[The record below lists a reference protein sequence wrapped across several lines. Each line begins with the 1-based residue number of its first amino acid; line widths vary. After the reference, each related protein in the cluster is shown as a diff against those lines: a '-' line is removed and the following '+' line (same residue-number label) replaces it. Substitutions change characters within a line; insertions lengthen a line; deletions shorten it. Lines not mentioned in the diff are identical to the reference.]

1 MDRQCEGLSPWD
13 KQETDSCAFF
23 VEYFHPTELFIIAES
38 EESIGKKNYQ
48 TEMKTNFLLSLL
60 VLVLFGTRVMAQS
73 SLLATLNHEGT
84 ITTFYGINALQQ
96 AHSAAVEGDVVTL
109 SSGTFASVNITK
121 AITLRGAGMTLDA
134 STQTEPT
141 VLANNFTIEIPDE
154 STKRLTIEG
163 IYSNQKITIKRLKN
177 ALFLK
182 DRMYYVEVNDASSI
196 AKDLTFIHCRITNEY
211 YGNDNSNNS
220 ASFQNS
226 IVSYIH
232 GMNYIFHNC
241 IIRYFDSN
249 SGHYLCDNS
258 EYKNCIITYYLT
270 NYPSSTSTYYNNLF
284 IGTSADKLS
293 NIPNK
298 TNVSVNREEEK
309 IKNLLTY
316 SDDNDYKLTEEAK
329 AIMKGTDGT
338 EVGIYGGS
346 LPYDPT
352 PTNPQI
358 SKFNV
363 AAKTTADGKLS
374 VDIEVKSA
382 E

>member
-1 MDRQCEGLSPWD
+1 MDRQCEGLSPWG

-84 ITTFYGINALQQ
+84 ISTFYGATALQK
-96 AHSAAVEGDVVTL
+96 AHAAAVNGDVITL
-109 SSGTFASVNITK
+109 SSGTFLSVDITK
-121 AITLRGAGMTLDA
+121 AVTLRGAGMVLDA
-134 STQTEPT
+134 ATQTEPT
-141 VLANNFTIEIPDE
+141 VLANDFKITIADDV
-154 STKRLTIEG
+154 TGRLTIEG
-163 IYSNQKITIKRLKN
+163 VYSNQRISIVKLKN
-177 ALFLK
+177 AMFLK
-182 DRMYYVEVNDASSI
+182 DRMGYIYINASDYG
-196 AKDLTFIHCRITNEY
+196 KDLTFIHCRIAYSYE
-211 YGNDNSNNS
+211 GNSNSNNS
-220 ASFQNS
+220 ATFQNC
-226 IVSYIH
+226 IVSGIY
-232 GMNYIFHNC
+232 GENYIFHNS
-241 IIRYFDSN
+241 IIRGDSN
-249 SGHYLCDNS
+249 SGVISLRANS
-258 EYKNCIITYYLT
+258 EYKNCIITNSLYSDAPT
-270 NYPSSTSTYYNNLF
+270 NSTYYNNLF
-284 IGTSADKLS
+284 IGTSGNKLES
-293 NIPNK
+293 IPNS
-298 TNVSVNREEEK
+298 TNVTVNEKDDK
-309 IKNLLTY
+309 IKNLLNY
-316 SDDNDYKLTEEAK
+316 SDDNDYKLTDEAK

>member
-141 VLANNFTIEIPDE
+141 VLANDFSIEIPDE

-163 IYSNQKITIKRLKN
+163 IYSNQIITIKRLKN

-182 DRMYYVEVNDASSI
+182 DRMWRLITSSNGI
-196 AKDLTFIHCRITNEY
+196 AKDLTIIHCRITDY
-211 YGNDNSNNS
+211 YYSSDSGS
-220 ASFQNS
+220 ASFQNCILPS
-226 IVSYIH
+226 STS
-232 GMNYIFHNC
+232 GRNNIFKNC
-241 IIRYFDSN
+241 IIGGGGTTVDQ
-249 SGHYLCDNS
+249 CANS
-258 EYKNCIITYYLT
+258 EYKNCIIMPSQQPT
-270 NYPSSTSTYYNNLF
+270 NTSTYYNNMF
-284 IGTSADKLS
+284 IGNTTISS
-293 NIPNK
+293 ITNK
-298 TNVSVNREEEK
+298 TNVKVSSDDERLNGVNFSV
-309 IKNLLTY
+309 
-316 SDDNDYKLTEEAK
+316 SDDNDYKLTDEAK

>member
-1 MDRQCEGLSPWD
+1 MDRQCEGLSPWG

-84 ITTFYGINALQQ
+84 ITTFYGATALQK
-96 AHSAAVEGDVVTL
+96 AHASAVNGDVITL
-109 SSGTFASVNITK
+109 SSGTFLSVDITK
-121 AITLRGAGMTLDA
+121 AVTLRGAGMVLDA
-134 STQTEPT
+134 ATQTEPT
-141 VLANNFTIEIPDE
+141 VLANDFKITIADDV
-154 STKRLTIEG
+154 TGRLTIEG
-163 IYSNQKITIKRLKN
+163 VYSNQRVSIVKLKN
-177 ALFLK
+177 AMFLK
-182 DRMYYVEVNDASSI
+182 NRMREIDISGNGYGT
-196 AKDLTFIHCRITNEY
+196 DLTFIHCRIAY
-211 YGNDNSNNS
+211 LYSGNAYSNNS
-220 ASFQNS
+220 ATFQNC
-226 IVSYIH
+226 IVSGIS
-232 GMNYIFHNC
+232 GENYIFHNS
-241 IIRYFDSN
+241 IIRGDSN
-249 SGHYLCDNS
+249 SGGISLRDNS
-258 EYKNCIITYYLT
+258 EYKNCIITNYLYSDAPT
-270 NYPSSTSTYYNNLF
+270 NSTYYNNLF
-284 IGTSADKLS
+284 IGTSGNKLES
-293 NIPNK
+293 IPNS
-298 TNVSVNREEEK
+298 TNVTVNEKDDK
-309 IKNLLTY
+309 IKNLLNY
-316 SDDNDYKLTEEAK
+316 SDDNDYKLTDEAK
-329 AIMKGTDGT
+329 AIMKGSDGT
-338 EVGIYGGS
+338 EVGLYGGS

>member
-1 MDRQCEGLSPWD
+1 MDRQCEGLSPWG

-84 ITTFYGINALQQ
+84 ISTFYGATALQK
-96 AHSAAVEGDVVTL
+96 AHASAENGDVITL
-109 SSGTFASVNITK
+109 SSGTFLSVDITK
-121 AITLRGAGMTLDA
+121 AVTLRGAGMVLDA
-134 STQTEPT
+134 ATQTEPT
-141 VLANNFTIEIPDE
+141 VLANNFKITIADDVTE
-154 STKRLTIEG
+154 RLTIEG
-163 IYSNQKITIKRLKN
+163 VYSNQKVNIVKLKN
-177 ALFLK
+177 AMFLK
-182 DRMYYVEVNDASSI
+182 NRMREIDISGNGYGT
-196 AKDLTFIHCRITNEY
+196 DLTFIHCRIAY
-211 YGNDNSNNS
+211 LYSGNAYSNNS
-220 ASFQNS
+220 ATFQNC
-226 IVSYIH
+226 IVSGIS
-232 GMNYIFHNC
+232 GENYIFHNS
-241 IIRYFDSN
+241 IIRGYNGGSMT
-249 SGHYLCDNS
+249 LCYNS
-258 EYKNCIITYYLT
+258 EYKNCIIAGGLANDAST
-270 NYPSSTSTYYNNLF
+270 TSTYYNNLF
-284 IGTSADKLS
+284 IGAEARRLS
-293 NIPNK
+293 GIPNS
-298 TNVSVNREEEK
+298 TNVIVNKEDDK
-309 IKNLLTY
+309 IKNFLNY
-316 SDDNDYKLTEEAK
+316 SDDNDYKLTDEAK

>member
-84 ITTFYGINALQQ
+84 ITTFYGATALQK
-96 AHSAAVEGDVVTL
+96 AHAAAENGDVITL
-109 SSGTFASVNITK
+109 SSGTFLSVDITK
-121 AITLRGAGMTLDA
+121 AVTLRGAGMVLDA
-134 STQTEPT
+134 ATQTEPT
-141 VLANNFTIEIPDE
+141 VLANDFKITIADDV
-154 STKRLTIEG
+154 TGRLTIEG
-163 IYSNQKITIKRLKN
+163 VYSNQGISIVKLKN
-177 ALFLK
+177 AMFLK
-182 DRMYYVEVNDASSI
+182 DRIKVITIPSAGYGS
-196 AKDLTFIHCRITNEY
+196 DLTFIHCRIAEQY
-211 YGNDNSNNS
+211 SGNDNSNNS
-220 ASFQNS
+220 ATFQNC
-226 IVSYIH
+226 IVSYIT
-232 GMNYIFHNC
+232 GYNYIFHNS
-241 IIRYFDSN
+241 IIRGVGAN
-249 SGHYLCDNS
+249 SGISLCYYS
-258 EYKNCIITYYLT
+258 EYKNCIITNYLY
-270 NYPSSTSTYYNNLF
+270 NDAPGTSTFYNNLF
-284 IGTSADKLS
+284 IGTDASRLNS
-293 NIPNK
+293 IPNS
-298 TNVSVNREEEK
+298 TNVFVNREDGK
-309 IKNLLTY
+309 IKNLRGY
-316 SDDNDYKLTEEAK
+316 SDDNDFKLTDEAK
-329 AIMKGTDGT
+329 AIMKGSDGT
-338 EVGIYGGS
+338 EVGLYGGS

>member
-84 ITTFYGINALQQ
+84 ISTFYGATALQK
-96 AHSAAVEGDVVTL
+96 AHAAAENGDVITL
-109 SSGTFASVNITK
+109 SSGTFLSVDITK
-121 AITLRGAGMTLDA
+121 AVTLRGAGMVLDA
-134 STQTEPT
+134 ATQTEPT
-141 VLANNFTIEIPDE
+141 VLANDFKITIADDV
-154 STKRLTIEG
+154 TGRLTIEG
-163 IYSNQKITIKRLKN
+163 VYSNQRVTIEKLKN
-177 ALFLK
+177 AMFLK
-182 DRMYYVEVNDASSI
+182 DRMREIYINSSGYGT
-196 AKDLTFIHCRITNEY
+196 DLTFIHCRIAY
-211 YGNDNSNNS
+211 RYQGRVASNNS
-220 ASFQNS
+220 ATFQNC
-226 IVSYIH
+226 IVSDIN
-232 GMNYIFHNC
+232 GENYILHNS
-241 IIRYFDSN
+241 IIRGYDN
-249 SGHYLCDNS
+249 SSSISLCENS
-258 EYKNCIITYYLT
+258 EYKSCIIVGYIYSA
-270 NYPSSTSTYYNNLF
+270 PKTSTYYNNLS
-284 IGTSADKLS
+284 IGRSASDLS
-293 NIPNK
+293 GIPNS
-298 TNVSVNREEEK
+298 TNVFVNSEDDR
-309 IKNLLTY
+309 IKNLRTY
-316 SDDNDYKLTEEAK
+316 SDDNDYKLTDEAK
-329 AIMKGTDGT
+329 AIMKGSDGT
-338 EVGIYGGS
+338 EVGLYGGS